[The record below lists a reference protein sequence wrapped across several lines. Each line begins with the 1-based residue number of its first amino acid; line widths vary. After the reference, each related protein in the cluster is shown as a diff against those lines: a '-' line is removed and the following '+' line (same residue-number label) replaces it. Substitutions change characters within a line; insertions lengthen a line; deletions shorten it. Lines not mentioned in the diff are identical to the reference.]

1 MLLLNYSMVKPR
13 RSPGDKGK
21 RRLTKWQ
28 LIMPVILVGAGT
40 GIAYLIST
48 FFLAKSPLEQ
58 CITGED
64 LPFKIHAILEVTI
77 DGNVTTVPEGIGR
90 SAECL
95 RPLHTKEE
103 GSVYVVYSR
112 PIRFTLMDLIR
123 LWGLDTSNYDI
134 SIYVNK
140 GEEYV
145 SAGNDPRRV
154 VFEDGMRIRMEL
166 TTRR

>member
-1 MLLLNYSMVKPR
+1 MVKPR

-40 GIAYLIST
+40 GIAYLISI

-145 SAGNDPRRV
+145 SADNDPRRV

>member
-1 MLLLNYSMVKPR
+1 MVKPR

-40 GIAYLIST
+40 GIAYLISI

>member
-1 MLLLNYSMVKPR
+1 MVKPR

-40 GIAYLIST
+40 GIAYLISI
-48 FFLAKSPLEQ
+48 FFLAGKPPLEQ
-58 CITGED
+58 CIAGEY

-77 DGNVTTVPEGIGR
+77 DGNAMSVPEGIGR
-90 SAECL
+90 SEECL

-103 GSVYVVYSR
+103 GNVYVVYSR

-140 GEEYV
+140 GEGYL
-145 SAGNDPRRV
+145 SAGNDPSRV

-166 TTRR
+166 ATRR